1 MNRIFLSLLAT
12 IWIFGCSAPEEKP
25 IKPNIVYILADDL
38 GFGEVGYQGQEK
50 IHTPNI
56 DALAASGMVFTNH
69 YSGAPVCAPARCI
82 LLTGKHGGHA
92 YIRGNDEWR
101 ERGEVWD
108 YAKAAADPNLEGQ
121 RPLPTG
127 TMTLASL
134 LQGQGYKT
142 GIVGKWGLGAPTTES
157 IPTKMGFDYFYGY
170 NCQRQAHNL
179 YPPHMWENET
189 KVPLNNPIVVPN
201 TKLDSEADPN
211 DPASYAK
218 YQQQD
223 YAPTLMHEKVL
234 SFLEESKDEPF
245 FLYYASPLPH
255 VPLQAP
261 VEDVDKYETE
271 FGDEAPYDGSRGYFP
286 NRYPHATYAAM
297 ITLLDQQ
304 IGEVREK
311 LKELGLEE
319 NTIIVV
325 TSDNGPTYTGG
336 VDFDYFESS
345 KPFTNGYGRTK
356 GFVYEG
362 GIRIPMLVSWPG
374 KVQAGS
380 TSDHISAFYDV
391 MPTICD
397 LLGIPVP
404 ADADGK
410 SFLPTLLGQEQE
422 EHDYLF
428 WEFPEY
434 GGQQAVRMGKWK
446 AVRQNIVKEE
456 NLEIELYDLSIDPKE
471 QHNVAEANPELV
483 KKMEEIMKKEHTTPE
498 IDRFKM
504 AALGDK

>member
-1 MNRIFLSLLAT
+1 MTRITYSFFLLVL
-12 IWIFGCSAPEEKP
+12 IFSCSEK
-25 IKPNIVYILADDL
+25 IKQPVRPNIVYILADDL
-38 GFGEVGYQGQEK
+38 GFGEVGYQGQKK

-56 DALAASGMVFTNH
+56 DVLAATGMVFSNH

-127 TMTLASL
+127 TVTLASIL
-134 LQGQGYKT
+134 KGEGYKT
-142 GIVGKWGLGAPTTES
+142 GIIGKWGLGAPLTES

-189 KVPLNNPIVVPN
+189 KVSLNNPVVIPS
-201 TKLDSEADPN
+201 TKLDEGADLN

-223 YAPTLMHEKVL
+223 YAPTLMHEKAL
-234 SFLEESKDEPF
+234 RFIEENKDEPF

-261 VEDVDKYETE
+261 VSDVDKYESE
-271 FGDEAPYDGSRGYFP
+271 FGDEAPYDGSQGYFP

-297 ITLLDQQ
+297 ISLLDQQ
-304 IGEVREK
+304 IGEVKAK
-311 LKELGLEE
+311 LEELGLEE
-319 NTIIVV
+319 NTIIIV

-345 KPFTNGYGRTK
+345 APFTNGYGRTK

-362 GIRIPMLVSWPG
+362 GIRIPMLVNWPG
-374 KVQAGS
+374 RVEAG
-380 TSDHISAFYDV
+380 TKTDHISAFYDV

-397 LLGIPVP
+397 LLGIAPP
-404 ADADGK
+404 SGIDGK
-410 SFLPTLLGQEQE
+410 SFLPTLLGKDQEAHE
-422 EHDYLF
+422 YLF
-428 WEFPEY
+428 WEYPEY

-446 AVRQNIVKEE
+446 AVRQNILKEG
-456 NLEIELYDLSIDPKE
+456 NLDIELYDLSNDPNE
-471 QHNVAEANPELV
+471 QQNIAGANPEIV
-483 KKMEEIMKKEHTTPE
+483 KKMEAIMKKEHSTSALE
-498 IDRFKM
+498 RFRM
-504 AALGDK
+504 PALGD